1 MVDVIAHAKAALDVL
16 GYARTGPQLGRES
29 GSQRAPEQLFF
40 QSPAL
45 ARGEFQRPSAG
56 RDSFQRRPA
65 AQPPVM
71 LPAAYAAR
79 INIQP
84 ARDFGLRNSLFKQLN
99 GALPF
104 TL

>member
-1 MVDVIAHAKAALDVL
+1 
-16 GYARTGPQLGRES
+16 
-29 GSQRAPEQLFF
+29 
-40 QSPAL
+40 
-45 ARGEFQRPSAG
+45 
-56 RDSFQRRPA
+56 
-65 AQPPVM
+65 M